1 MGLFSPFG
9 LQQLVTS
16 FAVVATLLSIVGT
29 AQEGP
34 LNSLTYSGSHRFI
47 HSHIKEQEKINNN
60 NNDSPI
66 ASVLQDQGNDSSSSD
81 SKSSSHNNTPT
92 LLVILNVV
100 LLLAIILLLMLYYNT
115 TRKLNKMMKVQAH
128 NNNNK
133 SVALKEVDKDDVES
147 STVSEKKIE
156 IGEGTKMTVEDR
168 KELMFFNGNNK
179 TRFQM
184 GQLLRASA
192 ETLGQGTMGNSYK
205 AMMHDGPTIVV
216 KRLRDLKPFTEK
228 EFATQLR
235 VIAGMQHPNLLPLLA
250 YYHSRDEKLL
260 LFKYAQNGNL
270 FSRLHEG
277 RDGSRAAFRWNSRLC
292 IAKSVARA
300 MEYLHNNTKNP
311 NIVPHG
317 NLKTTNVLIDENDVA
332 MVSDYGLSALI
343 AQPIAV
349 QRMVIYKSPEYAQS
363 RRVTAQSD
371 VWSYGCLLIELLT
384 GKISACSAPHGSNG
398 VDLCGW
404 VHRAVREEWTAEIF
418 DKEIYRQKNAQSGMI
433 RLLEI
438 AMLCTERFPE
448 NRPAMSQVVR
458 EVEKIQAVAAASEV
472 ADEDDLSADR
482 SFTDDSLSM
491 YSTSHSG
498 ILAD

>member
-1 MGLFSPFG
+1 MGFSLFG

-34 LNSLTYSGSHRFI
+34 INSLSRRFI
-47 HSHIKEQEKINNN
+47 HSHINEQENDNNN
-60 NNDSPI
+60 SPI
-66 ASVLQDQGNDSSSSD
+66 IARVLQDNQGNDSPSPG
-81 SKSSSHNNTPT
+81 HNNTPA
-92 LLVILNVV
+92 LLLILNVV
-100 LLLAIILLLMLYYNT
+100 LVLAIILLLMLYYNT
-115 TRKLNKMMKVQAH
+115 ARKLNKMMKLQQQDP
-128 NNNNK
+128 NNK
-133 SVALKEVDKDDVES
+133 KCIVVKKEVEKEDIEES
-147 STVSEKKIE
+147 SGWEKKIE
-156 IGEGTKMTVEDR
+156 IGEGTKMRVEER
-168 KELMFFNGNNK
+168 KELMFFNGNK
-179 TRFQM
+179 TRFEM

-192 ETLGQGTMGNSYK
+192 ETLGQGMMGNSYK

-216 KRLRDLKPFTEK
+216 KRLRDLKPFSEK
-228 EFATQLR
+228 EFEALLR

-260 LFKYAQNGNL
+260 LYKYAQNGNL
-270 FSRLHEG
+270 FSRLHDG
-277 RDGSRAAFRWNSRLC
+277 RDGNRVPLKWNSRLS
-292 IAKSVARA
+292 IAKSVAGA
-300 MEYLHNNTKNP
+300 MEYLHSNTKNP

-332 MVSDYGLSALI
+332 LVSDYGLSALI

-349 QRMVIYKSPEYAQS
+349 QRMVIYKSPEYVQS
-363 RRVTAQSD
+363 KRVTAQSD
-371 VWSYGCLLIELLT
+371 VWSYGCLLLELLT
-384 GKISACSAPHGSNG
+384 GKISACSSPHGSNG

-418 DKEIYRQKNAQSGMI
+418 DKEIYRQKNVQSGMI
-433 RLLEI
+433 RMLEI

-448 NRPAMSQVVR
+448 NRPGMSQVVR
-458 EVEKIQAVAAASEV
+458 EVEKIQAVPAASESV
-472 ADEDDLSADR
+472 DEDDLSAER

-498 ILAD
+498 IILADN

>member
-1 MGLFSPFG
+1 MGFSPSV

-16 FAVVATLLSIVGT
+16 FAVVATLLSIAVGT
-29 AQEGP
+29 AHEGP
-34 LNSLTYSGSHRFI
+34 INSLTYSGSLRFI
-47 HSHIKEQEKINNN
+47 HSHIKEQGNKINNN
-60 NNDSPI
+60 SPI

-81 SKSSSHNNTPT
+81 SRSSSHNNTPT

-115 TRKLNKMMKVQAH
+115 SRKLNKMMKVQAH
-128 NNNNK
+128 NNNNNK
-133 SVALKEVDKDDVES
+133 SVVLKEVDKDEVES
-147 STVSEKKIE
+147 SIVSEKKIE

-235 VIAGMQHPNLLPLLA
+235 VIAGMKHPNLLPLLA

-260 LFKYAQNGNL
+260 LFKYAENGNL

-277 RDGSRAAFRWNSRLC
+277 RDGNRAAFRWNSRLC

-332 MVSDYGLSALI
+332 LVSDYGLSALI

-363 RRVTAQSD
+363 KRVTAQSD

-418 DKEIYRQKNAQSGMI
+418 DKEIYRQKNVQSGMI

-458 EVEKIQAVAAASEV
+458 EVENIQAASELG
-472 ADEDDLSADR
+472 DEDDVSADR

-498 ILAD
+498 TFLQIN